1 MAATQTYQGL
11 VMWQRQEIMGWML
24 NYIQGSFIAG
34 DFLPMTTTKNLAFK
48 WGYNGAIGGMTPQS
62 AENEKG
68 PMFHVTYRQ
77 QSAMCNDYRERTA
90 LSLRTQ
96 DIDLIDAAKDNIQNL
111 AERAALRLESLRINA
126 ITAAAVTSAASHGF
140 FWRDL
145 NLGGRNWVN
154 GPGAVSIIDDI
165 VDARK
170 QISRYT
176 RIRTDTIICG
186 EEVAAAMIK
195 NIETKNWDRKGPMSQ
210 EIAKEGTMQGVNF
223 PTSEGNEAGNSER
236 AQANIGRIAGHEV
249 FVSNAVVLA
258 NQDDPDSA
266 LLPLL
271 DHDVYIFKRGQRL
284 GRTVFFE
291 TPQMIAGEPD
301 TMARTQEWQI
311 SMCLVPVVYRPQLI
325 FTYRNANP

>member
-24 NYIQGSFIAG
+24 NYIQGSYIADG
-34 DFLPMTTTKNLAFK
+34 FLPMTTTGNLAFK
-48 WGYNGAIGGMTPQS
+48 WGFNGAIGGMTPQS
-62 AENEKG
+62 AENDAG
-68 PMFHVTYRQ
+68 SMIHVTYRQ
-77 QSAMCNDYRERTA
+77 QTAMCQDYRERTA
-90 LSLRTQ
+90 LSLRVQ
-96 DIDLIDAAKDNIQNL
+96 DIDLIDVAKDNIQNL
-111 AERAALRLESLRINA
+111 SDRLALRLESLRINA
-126 ITAAAVTSAASHGF
+126 ITAAAANTAASHGF

-145 NLGGRNWVN
+145 NIGGRNWVN
-154 GPGAVSIIDDI
+154 GPGAVSIIDDV

-176 RIRTDTIICG
+176 RMRTDTIICG
-186 EEVAAAMIK
+186 EEIAAAMIK
-195 NIETKNWDRKGPMSQ
+195 NIETKRWDRVGPMAQ
-210 EIAKEGTMQGVNF
+210 ELPKNATMQGVDF
-223 PTSEGNEAGNSER
+223 PTSGGNEAGQSER

-271 DHDVYIFKRGQRL
+271 DHDVYIFKRGERL
-284 GRTVFFE
+284 GRTVFYE
-291 TPQMIAGEPD
+291 TPSMTSKEPD
-301 TMARTQEWQI
+301 VFTRTQEWQI
-311 SMCLVPVVYRPQLI
+311 SMCAVPIVTRPQLI